1 MPRAY
6 SIAEARDQL
15 PSLVHDAERGGRV
28 SLTRRGKPVAVLI
41 SVSEYERLTAGR
53 TDFLGALVDFRARN
67 NLTEL
72 DLGHALDET
81 RDRSPGRE
89 VDWR

>member
-15 PSLVHDAERGGRV
+15 PALVHDAERGGRV

-41 SVSEYERLTAGR
+41 SVSEYDRLTAGR
-53 TDFLGALVDFRARN
+53 TDFLGALIDFRARHD
-67 NLTEL
+67 LSEL
-72 DLGHALDET
+72 DLGQALDDT
-81 RDRSPGRE
+81 RDGSPGRE
-89 VDWR
+89 TDWG